1 MHQDIARLRPA
12 QVIPSSQPVD
22 LVASS
27 RAQVLAE
34 LKRGTRAGEYV
45 RASPLRLVTT
55 GRYAGSYA
63 ITVAVLD
70 RPRRTGAPRWAKA
83 SLGAGATLLTLAG
96 LGWWALASL
105 GAAPLLA
112 LLVAVLV
119 SFIALVRHTHGPR
132 VTVTTTTTVSVR

>member
-12 QVIPSSQPVD
+12 QIIPSSEPVD

-27 RAQVLAE
+27 RARVLAE

-63 ITVAVLD
+63 VTVGVL
-70 RPRRTGAPRWAKA
+70 RNPRRAGSPRWAKA
-83 SLGAGATLLTLAG
+83 CVATGAALITLAG
-96 LGWWALASL
+96 LGWWSLASL

-112 LLVAVLV
+112 LLVAMLV
-119 SFIALVRHTHGPR
+119 SFIALVRHTQGPR
-132 VTVTTTTTVSVR
+132 VTVTTTTTVTMR